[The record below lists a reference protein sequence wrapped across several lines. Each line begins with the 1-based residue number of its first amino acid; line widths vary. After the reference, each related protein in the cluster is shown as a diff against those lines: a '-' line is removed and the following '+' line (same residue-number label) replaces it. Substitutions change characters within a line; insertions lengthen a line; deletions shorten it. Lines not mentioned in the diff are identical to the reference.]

1 MDREHWNKVSK
12 NYDGLKWVH
21 DGDLLKWC
29 AVNTMKLCPVHGR
42 VLEIGCGTGALTKAM
57 LPHAPEGT
65 KFVASDISRGMLD
78 QAREHASDPR
88 VEFRVQGDPIGWHT
102 LGGDFDVVVARMV
115 LHNLTVGS
123 TFIIRSWLQL
133 LKPGGWLVVIEG
145 PPPVAGPHPSTD
157 LYRAAMALKEPG
169 RKTFHAHNVSQWMI
183 DEGCEEVQVNETF
196 SHGNSLENWLVAAV
210 LDDQLKIAIRNL
222 HYGTHSAWEAYQMHA
237 TDDEDLLM
245 RWRHCIVAGRKQ

>member
-12 NYDGLKWVH
+12 KYDGLKWVH
-21 DGDLLKWC
+21 DWDLLKWC

-57 LPHAPEGT
+57 PVHAPEGVR
-65 KFVASDISRGMLD
+65 FVASDISRGMLD
-78 QAREHASDPR
+78 HAREHASDPR
-88 VEFRVQGDPIGWHT
+88 VEFKLQGDPMAWHT
-102 LGGDFDVVVARMV
+102 LGGAYDVVVARMV
-115 LHNLTVGS
+115 LHNLPYES
-123 TFIIRSWLQL
+123 EYIIRSWLEL

-145 PPPVAGPHPSTD
+145 PPPVAGTHVSTD

-183 DEGCEEVQVNETF
+183 DVGCEEVQVQETF
-196 SHGNSLENWLVAAV
+196 SHGNSLENWLAATD
-210 LDDQLKIAIRNL
+210 LDERLKAALRDL
-222 HYGTHSAWEAYQMHA
+222 HWATHRAHKAYQAHT
-237 TDDEDLLM
+237 TDDEDMLM